1 MNLTLPKSL
10 YQLSIVVCTA
20 SLLVAC
26 SGAGRDTIYIYN
38 PSKNPITITIDNEP
52 IAVPADSSIRK
63 TIDIGKHSV
72 MYNSH
77 VDTLDVTGNTNILV
91 NPTKAKLIKS
101 EMLYQTEYIKNAKA
115 SDEDYTIPLTTM
127 IIDSLRYGGHFTL
140 TDDVII
146 KDWYFNVYE
155 KPEQSVDTDG
165 YMQRGVQSGNHGGD
179 PTMLS
184 SYKLYTL
191 DEFTENTIPLNRD
204 KHYIEF
210 ILKQHLTTLTDAD
223 YIFVNAGSLLAGANK
238 TELAAMGKIHVTNN
252 NEIYLKTPY
261 LYNKAEHGKIID
273 TLYKLNDCI
282 VEFDSIN
289 IKQVKEIAFVKT
301 EESLPLRLVINL

>member
-1 MNLTLPKSL
+1 MNLALLKSI
-10 YQLSIVVCTA
+10 YPLSIAACAA
-20 SLLVAC
+20 SILFAC
-26 SGAGRDTIYIYN
+26 SGPARDTIYIYN
-38 PSKNPITITIDNEP
+38 PSKDVITITIDNELV
-52 IAVPADSSIRK
+52 AVPADSSLRK
-63 TIDIGKHSV
+63 TIDIGKHTV
-72 MYNSH
+72 KYNDR
-77 VDTLDVTGNTNILV
+77 VDTLNVTGSTNILV
-91 NPTKAKLIKS
+91 NPTQAKLIKS
-101 EMLYQTEYIKNAKA
+101 EMLYQTEYIKNGKA

-146 KDWYFNVYE
+146 NDWYFNIHE
-155 KPEQSVDTDG
+155 KPEQSVDADG
-165 YMQRGVQSGNHGGD
+165 YMRRGVQSGNGGD

-191 DEFTENTIPLNRD
+191 DEFTENTTPLNRD

-210 ILKQHLTTLTDAD
+210 ILKQHLTTLTSAD

-238 TELAAMGKIHVTNN
+238 QELAAMGKIHVTND
-252 NEIYLKTPY
+252 NEIYLKGPY

-273 TLYKLNDCI
+273 TLYKLNNCI
-282 VEFDSIN
+282 VEFDSFN

-301 EESLPLRLVINL
+301 EESLPLRVVIR